1 MLNRAKHRAG
11 GRCER
16 DLASR
21 GRSGVLQHAPKG
33 ADVLRGGTAATANH
47 ADAQISNESRHAL
60 RHRFCLQWVFG
71 PAVNQDGQ
79 SRIGDDRNGTI
90 PMLGQPFHVW
100 RHLGRTC
107 RAIESQTGHGQ
118 TPQGGSHGRNF
129 RANQQRPG
137 GFDRHRNHDG
147 QLFWTHTSC
156 FKGMQSSVDRATNLQ
171 RVLTGFDQ
179 KSIDSTVEQTVNLRS
194 VGVMHR

>member
-1 MLNRAKHRAG
+1 
-11 GRCER
+11 
-16 DLASR
+16 
-21 GRSGVLQHAPKG
+21 
-33 ADVLRGGTAATANH
+33 
-47 ADAQISNESRHAL
+47 
-60 RHRFCLQWVFG
+60 
-71 PAVNQDGQ
+71 
-79 SRIGDDRNGTI
+79 
-90 PMLGQPFHVW
+90 MLGQPFHVW

-118 TPQGGSHGRNF
+118 TPQSGSHGRNF

-147 QLFWTHTSC
+147 QMFWPQTSC
-156 FKGMQSSVDRATNLQ
+156 LKGMQSSVDRTTNLQ

-179 KSIDSTVEQTVNLRS
+179 KSIDSTVQQTINLRS